1 MPRPSDDDH
10 GIHVL
15 RDATE
20 KPPGVLPRRTQ
31 QYIILGLALLIVLIA
46 LFSGHPANPTAPSQ
60 ARSLPDPRSPN
71 PAEISAYERQL
82 QQLQFANEHASLER
96 AARAQAAP
104 LAPEAAPALVAGEP
118 AAAEMRQPNPLVQQ
132 QQKLRYESLFASNI
146 ALSYRHRSAAN
157 APRPT
162 ATGREAQIDA
172 QIAQLLGAPG
182 PPAAG
187 AKPATTPAPE
197 SPSPARREPSTLKPS
212 AAASHRAGLHILTE
226 GTIIPTVLLNR
237 LVGDLPG
244 PVECMVASDVY
255 SQDRQHVLIPS
266 GTRVLGEARPVT
278 AFGQR
283 RLAVT
288 FDRLILPN
296 GASYELDRFT
306 GLNASGATGLH
317 DQVNSHYW
325 RIFGASMAIGLVGG
339 AAEITAAPSAVTG
352 RGLFIEGVGS
362 GLSQASMQVLDKFLN
377 IMPTITIREG
387 HRVAIYLTHDLLL
400 PAYHARED

>member
-1 MPRPSDDDH
+1 MLRPSDDDH

-15 RDATE
+15 RDATA
-20 KPPGVLPRRTQ
+20 KPQGVLPRRTQ

-46 LFSGHPANPTAPSQ
+46 LFSGHPANPASPSQ

-71 PAEISAYERQL
+71 PAEINAYERQL
-82 QQLQFANEHASLER
+82 QQLQLANEHASLER

-104 LAPEAAPALVAGEP
+104 LAPEAAPAFVAGEP
-118 AAAEMRQPNPLVQQ
+118 AAAEMRQPNPLAQQ

-146 ALSYRHRSAAN
+146 ALSYRRPSAAN
-157 APRPT
+157 APRP
-162 ATGREAQIDA
+162 AASSREAQIEA
-172 QIAQLLGAPG
+172 QISQLLWAQG
-182 PPAAG
+182 PAAVG
-187 AKPATTPAPE
+187 AKPATAPALKNPAP
-197 SPSPARREPSTLKPS
+197 SQRPAGTPKP
-212 AAASHRAGLHILTE
+212 ATASHRAGLHVLVE

-255 SQDRQHVLIPS
+255 GPDRQHVLIPS
-266 GTRVLGEARPVT
+266 GARVLGEARPVS

-296 GASYELDRFT
+296 GASYELGRYT

-352 RGLFIEGVGS
+352 RGLFIEGVGT

-400 PAYHARED
+400 PAYHARGD